1 MMFMAGMTLAPA
13 HGGAIEPYPGPMRA
27 EVVRVI
33 DADTIRVRVKV
44 WPTVEI
50 LATVRLRGVDTPEK
64 GRRASCARER
74 ALAATATRH
83 VRELLPPGRVV
94 LIRNVRLGKYA
105 GRVLADVAFKDV
117 AGRWKDL
124 ARTLIR
130 QRLGRPYGGGH
141 RGSWC
146 ERDR

>member
-1 MMFMAGMTLAPA
+1 
-13 HGGAIEPYPGPMRA
+13 MRA

-33 DADTIRVRVKV
+33 DADTLRARVKV

-64 GRRASCARER
+64 GRRARCARER
-74 ALAATATRH
+74 ALAAAATRH
-83 VRELLPPGRVV
+83 VRRLLPRGSVV

-105 GRVLADVAFKDV
+105 GRVLADVAYVD
-117 AGRWKDL
+117 ASGRPQDL

-130 QRLGRPYGGGH
+130 RGLGRPYGGGRR
-141 RGSWC
+141 RGWC
-146 ERDR
+146 GDGG